1 MKLPVRLAHG
11 CWLLFSD
18 RMYSVCYTPIGS
30 WRRIGREGSWLL
42 GSYQWNGSTPH
53 ESAWV
58 CGLEIT
64 RWNGGVDAYGNP

>member
-1 MKLPVRLAHG
+1 MDGRDGDGQVT
-11 CWLLFSD
+11 LFERGND
-18 RMYSVCYTPIGS
+18 DLGTPAWVLDIV
-30 WRRIGREGSWLL
+30 RRIGREGSWLL

>member
-11 CWLLFSD
+11 CWLLFRTGCIRSA
-18 RMYSVCYTPIGS
+18 T
-30 WRRIGREGSWLL
+30 RRVERGDTSAARIVAA